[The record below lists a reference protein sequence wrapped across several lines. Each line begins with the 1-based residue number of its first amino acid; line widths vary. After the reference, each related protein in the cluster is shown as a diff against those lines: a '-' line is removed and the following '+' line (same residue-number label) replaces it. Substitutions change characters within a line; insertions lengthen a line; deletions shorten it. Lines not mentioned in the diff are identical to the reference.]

1 MGWFGS
7 EGGMSSSFLHRLW
20 SVLLSSSFP
29 EVRINIQHDSTSWP
43 TEQTMCVQVCTALA
57 GVAGAGAGV
66 GSVFFF
72 FTLLSHSPPPA
83 HELLAELAPASLFQ
97 MLMTSGSESLKLD
110 H

>member
-1 MGWFGS
+1 MTPHRGPLNKHVRASVYGTGW
-7 EGGMSSSFLHRLW
+7 GGGGRG
-20 SVLLSSSFP
+20 
-29 EVRINIQHDSTSWP
+29 
-43 TEQTMCVQVCTALA
+43 
-57 GVAGAGAGV
+57 GVD
-66 GSVFFF
+66 SVFFF